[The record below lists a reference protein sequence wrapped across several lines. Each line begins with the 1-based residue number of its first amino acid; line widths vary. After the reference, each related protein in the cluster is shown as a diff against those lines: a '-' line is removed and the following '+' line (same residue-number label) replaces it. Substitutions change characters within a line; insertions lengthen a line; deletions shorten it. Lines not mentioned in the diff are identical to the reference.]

1 MQVGDLEILPVLDG
15 VARFPISD
23 PFVNMPEEAWAP
35 HRQFLTSNDELEL
48 SLGGFLVRAGDRVVL
63 VDTGVGRV
71 DSGAFHGGAFL
82 TSLAAYGVEPDAV
95 TDVVFTHLHFDHIGW
110 ASLDGR
116 PVFPNA
122 TYRCDGRDWEYFVD
136 PPAELTAQPLD
147 PDNPLAP
154 LVAPGSGREVLE
166 PVAGQL
172 ETWTEDVTLL
182 PGLDVRLAAGHTPG
196 SGIMILSSGNER
208 AVLLGDVAHCPVEL
222 LDDEW
227 GGIGDVDPALAR
239 RTRNALVREYEGLDI
254 PIVAS
259 HFPGLKFGRVLA
271 GQGKRQWVVGGNGN
285 GAGART

>member
-1 MQVGDLEILPVLDG
+1 MKIGDIEILSVLDG
-15 VARFPISD
+15 SARLVPTEAFAGTDEDDWSPHQDLLD
-23 PFVNMPEEAWAP
+23 PDG
-35 HRQFLTSNDELEL
+35 LLEL
-48 SLGGFLVRAGDRVVL
+48 ALGGFLVRTGDRVAII
-63 VDTGVGRV
+63 DAGVGGQ
-71 DSGAFHGGAFL
+71 SALPILTGGAFL
-82 TSLAAYGVEPDAV
+82 DSLAAYGVRPPDV
-95 TDVVFTHLHFDHIGW
+95 TDVIFTHLHFDHIGW

-136 PPAELTAQPLD
+136 PPAALTAQPLD

-222 LDDEW
+222 LEDEW
-227 GGIGDVDPALAR
+227 AGIGDVDPDLAR
-239 RTRNALVREYEGLDI
+239 RTRNSLVREYEGLDI

-259 HFPGLKFGRVLA
+259 HFPGLQFGRVLA

-285 GAGART
+285 GA